1 MMKGFDNKFKNLPD
15 YILGITQEIWE
26 QRGLATLHDYYA
38 EHIPVRSPGSM
49 VIGNQHV
56 IAATMA
62 TLA

>member
-1 MMKGFDNKFKNLPD
+1 MKGFDNKFKNLPD

-49 VIGNQHV
+49 VIGLSLIH
-56 IAATMA
+56 ISEPTRPY
-62 TLA
+62 